1 MFMPAATPNRALS
14 SIMEIMKLCV
24 PLLALGFSGVF
35 AVSLPAADNNVV
47 EEIVAKC
54 NGDIVTR
61 GDLDRSRQELMQT
74 LRANGIVGEE
84 LEKQLTEREKNLL
97 RDRIDQ
103 LILTQKAKDLNI
115 NVDTDISKQMAAIQ
129 NDSKIPDPEKFQEY
143 IKEQSGMSYEDFKQ
157 EMKNRALTQR
167 VIREEVTEKMTVKHE
182 DLEKYY
188 NEHKSEFVRDEQIVL
203 QEILISTEGKDEAGA
218 AAAEKKAK
226 DLVARARK
234 GERFA
239 EMARDNSDSLT
250 AKDMGQFP
258 KPFKK
263 GDLSKNLEDAVWSQ
277 PRGYISDPIKVST
290 GFLILRVEDH
300 QKAGQAEL
308 SEVESLITERLLTPR
323 MDVAVREYLT
333 KLRKDAFLEI
343 KADYID
349 TGAAGGKDTA
359 WVDPAQLRPETVKKE
374 EVESHIRHKR
384 LLWSIP
390 VPGTQTVAT
399 SSSGQ

>member
-1 MFMPAATPNRALS
+1 
-14 SIMEIMKLCV
+14 MECMKLLV
-24 PLLALGFSGVF
+24 PVLALGFGGAF
-35 AVSLPAADNNVV
+35 AGALPAADIPTTPSSNIV

-61 GDLDRSRQELMQT
+61 GDLDRARREMMET
-74 LRANGIVGEE
+74 LRNQGLVGDD
-84 LEKQLTEREKNLL
+84 LGKQLASREKDLL

-103 LILTQKAKDLNI
+103 LILVQKAKDLNI
-115 NVDTDISKQMAAIQ
+115 NVDSDVTKQLAAIQ
-129 NDSKIPDPEKFQEY
+129 SDSKVADPEKFQEY

-157 EMKNRALTQR
+157 EMKNRLLTQQ
-167 VIREEVTEKMTVKHE
+167 VIRQEVTEKMTVKHE

-188 NEHKSEFVRDEQIVL
+188 NAHKSDFIRQEQVTL
-203 QEILISTEGKDEAGA
+203 QEILISTEDKDAAGV

-250 AKDMGQFP
+250 AKSMGEFP

-263 GDLSKNLEDAVWSQ
+263 GDLSKNLEDAVWDQ
-277 PRGYISDPIKVST
+277 PRGYITDPIKVPT

-308 SEVESLITERLLTPR
+308 AEVENQITEILLSPR
-323 MDVAVREYLT
+323 MDASIREYLT

-343 KADYID
+343 KPGYID
-349 TGAAGGKDTA
+349 TGAATGKDTA
-359 WVDPAQLRPETVKKE
+359 WQDPAQLRPETVKKE
-374 EVESHIRHKR
+374 EVVSHVRRKR

-399 SSSGQ
+399 SSSEQ

>member
-1 MFMPAATPNRALS
+1 
-14 SIMEIMKLCV
+14 MEIMKLFA
-24 PLLALGFSGVF
+24 PLLVLGFSAVF
-35 AVSLPAADNNVV
+35 AVSLPAADTAVV

-61 GDLDRSRQELMQT
+61 GDLDRSRRELIET
-74 LRANGIVGEE
+74 LRANNIVGEDF
-84 LEKQLTEREKNLL
+84 EKQLTEREKNLL

-103 LILTQKAKDLNI
+103 LILAQKAKDLNI
-115 NVDTDISKQMAAIQ
+115 NVDTDVSKQLAAIQ
-129 NDSKIPDPEKFQEY
+129 SDSKQADPEKFQQY
-143 IKEQSGMSYEDFKQ
+143 IKEQSGMPYEDFKQ
-157 EMKNRALTQR
+157 EMKNRLLTQR
-167 VIREEVTEKMTVKHE
+167 VIREEVTEKMSVKHE

-188 NEHKSEFVRDEQIVL
+188 NERKSDFVREEQITL
-203 QEILISTEGKDEAGA
+203 QEILISTEGKDEAGV

-239 EMARDNSDSLT
+239 EMARDNSDSVTSKNFGEL
-250 AKDMGQFP
+250 P
-258 KPFKK
+258 PYKK
-263 GDLSKNLEDAVWSQ
+263 GMMGKNLEDAVWDQ
-277 PRGYISDPIKVST
+277 PKGYIADPIKTSN

-308 SEVESLITERLLTPR
+308 AEVENEITQRLLAPR

-374 EVESHIRHKR
+374 EVESHLRHKR
-384 LLWSIP
+384 LLWMVP

-399 SSSGQ
+399 SSSQ

>member
-1 MFMPAATPNRALS
+1 MKSSVPFLVLGLTGVYAAGLS
-14 SIMEIMKLCV
+14 
-24 PLLALGFSGVF
+24 
-35 AVSLPAADNNVV
+35 AADVPPSNSVV

-74 LRANGIVGEE
+74 LRAAGFVGDD
-84 LEKQLTEREKNLL
+84 LEKQLVEREKNLL

-115 NVDTDISKQMAAIQ
+115 NVDADVTKQMAAIQ
-129 NDSKIPDPEKFQEY
+129 SDSKIADPEKFQQY

-182 DLEKYY
+182 DQEKYY
-188 NEHKSEFVRDEQIVL
+188 NEHKSEFVREEQITL
-203 QEILISTEGKDEAGA
+203 QEILISTEGKDEAA
-218 AAAEKKAK
+218 VAAAEKKAK

-239 EMARDNSDSLT
+239 EMARDNSDSVTHNNL
-250 AKDMGQFP
+250 GELP
-258 KPFKK
+258 PYKK
-263 GDLSKNLEDAVWSQ
+263 GMMGKNLEDAVWDQ
-277 PRGYISDPIKVST
+277 PKGYITDPIKT
-290 GFLILRVEDH
+290 PNGFLILRVEDH

-308 SEVESLITERLLTPR
+308 SEVEGQITEKLLTPR
-323 MDVAVREYLT
+323 LDAAVREYLT

-374 EVESHIRHKR
+374 EVESHLRRKR

-399 SSSGQ
+399 SSSQ

>member
-1 MFMPAATPNRALS
+1 
-14 SIMEIMKLCV
+14 MEIMKL
-24 PLLALGFSGVF
+24 PLSLALFGFCGLGASI
-35 AVSLPAADNNVV
+35 ALAADTAIV

-61 GDLDRSRQELMQT
+61 GDLDRSRRELIET
-74 LRANGIVGEE
+74 LRASGLVGDE
-84 LEKQLTEREKNLL
+84 LQKQAADREKNLL

-103 LILTQKAKDLNI
+103 LILAQKAKDLNI
-115 NVDTDISKQMAAIQ
+115 NVDSEVTKQMAAIQ
-129 NDSKIPDPEKFQEY
+129 SDSKIPDPEKFQEY

-157 EMKNRALTQR
+157 EMKNRYLTQR
-167 VIREEVTEKMTVKHE
+167 VIREEVSEKMSVKHE
-182 DLEKYY
+182 DVEKYY
-188 NEHKSEFVRDEQIVL
+188 NEHKADFVREEQITL
-203 QEILISTEGKDEAGA
+203 QEILISTEGKDAAGV

-226 DLVARARK
+226 DLVARARR

-239 EMARDNSDSLT
+239 EMARDNSDSVSNKT
-250 AKDMGQFP
+250 MGELP
-258 KPFKK
+258 PYKK
-263 GDLSKNLEDAVWSQ
+263 GVLSKNLEDTVWTQ
-277 PRGYISDPIKVST
+277 PKGYITDPIRIPN

-308 SEVESLITERLLTPR
+308 AEVESQITERLLAPR
-323 MDVAVREYLT
+323 LDAAVREYLT

-374 EVESHIRHKR
+374 EVESHLRHKR

-399 SSSGQ
+399 SSSQ

>member
-1 MFMPAATPNRALS
+1 
-14 SIMEIMKLCV
+14 MEIMKSSV
-24 PLLALGFSGVF
+24 PFLVLGLTGVY
-35 AVSLPAADNNVV
+35 AAGLSAADVPPSNSVV

-74 LRANGIVGEE
+74 LRAAGFVGDD
-84 LEKQLTEREKNLL
+84 LEKQLVEREKNLL

-115 NVDTDISKQMAAIQ
+115 NVDADVTKQMAAIQ
-129 NDSKIPDPEKFQEY
+129 SDSKIADPEKFQQY

-182 DLEKYY
+182 DQEKYY
-188 NEHKSEFVRDEQIVL
+188 NEHKSEFVREEQITL
-203 QEILISTEGKDEAGA
+203 QEILISTEGKDEAA
-218 AAAEKKAK
+218 VAAAEKKAK

-239 EMARDNSDSLT
+239 EMARDNSDSVTHNNL
-250 AKDMGQFP
+250 GELP
-258 KPFKK
+258 PYKK
-263 GDLSKNLEDAVWSQ
+263 GMMGKNLEDAVWDQ
-277 PRGYISDPIKVST
+277 PKGYITDPIKT
-290 GFLILRVEDH
+290 PNGFLILRVEDH

-308 SEVESLITERLLTPR
+308 SEVEGQITEKLLTPR
-323 MDVAVREYLT
+323 LDAAVREYLT

-374 EVESHIRHKR
+374 EVESHLRRKR

-399 SSSGQ
+399 SSSQ